1 MFYWKELFPWT
12 IIFKSLP
19 IASTPTILGLAL
31 LGVVLHPFGWIASQ
45 SIFFGEE
52 QRKKPEL
59 MEIAR
64 LNASTYQAAF
74 SEATTTPGINL
85 MGIELNG
92 PRLVFDQMVRRFGSM
107 FSQAHTGREFWYFLM
122 GNLWAIAVWSFI
134 GLAIAR
140 VCLVRMTRHEYVG
153 VGEAVGFAVKNWFT
167 AASSIG
173 IPLIAVAI
181 LCIPGAVLGLLL
193 GFDVG
198 VVLVG
203 IFWFV
208 VLLLGLLMVLL
219 LLGLGL
225 GWPLMVAS
233 VAAECQNA
241 FDAMTRAYA
250 YTLQRPLHYL
260 FYGLVAIIFGGLC
273 WTIVSIIANGVIDLA
288 FWGVS
293 WGTGFYGAERIEMI
307 QGYTDKSQAISST
320 LVRGS
325 QLIGMWNGF
334 VRTISVAFIYGLF
347 WCQASIIYLL
357 LRKDVDDTEMDEIF
371 VEEEARTYQLPPLR
385 TDEQGIPQVQPLD
398 SNGAG

>member
-1 MFYWKELFPWT
+1 
-12 IIFKSLP
+12 
-19 IASTPTILGLAL
+19 
-31 LGVVLHPFGWIASQ
+31 
-45 SIFFGEE
+45 
-52 QRKKPEL
+52 
-59 MEIAR
+59 
-64 LNASTYQAAF
+64 
-74 SEATTTPGINL
+74 
-85 MGIELNG
+85 
-92 PRLVFDQMVRRFGSM
+92 
-107 FSQAHTGREFWYFLM
+107 
-122 GNLWAIAVWSFI
+122 
-134 GLAIAR
+134 
-140 VCLVRMTRHEYVG
+140 MTRHEYVG